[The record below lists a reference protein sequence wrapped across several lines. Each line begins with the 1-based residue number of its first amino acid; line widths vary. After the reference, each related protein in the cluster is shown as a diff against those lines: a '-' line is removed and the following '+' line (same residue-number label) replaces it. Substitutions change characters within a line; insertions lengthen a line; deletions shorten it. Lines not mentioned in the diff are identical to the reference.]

1 MDQHLGKKAKREKSS
16 MANLQAIQEEMEQ
29 NKKNS
34 EQFQNQ
40 AQKLQ
45 GEYKDIFRKS
55 YRDLTS
61 DERDAIVRIKDLAR
75 MVDEFLYTLPQSR
88 EVSLARTKLEEA
100 VMWAVK
106 SITK

>member
-1 MDQHLGKKAKREKSS
+1 MEQQNESLIDQHGRKV
-16 MANLQAIQEEMEQ
+16 
-29 NKKNS
+29 
-34 EQFQNQ
+34 
-40 AQKLQ
+40 KLQ